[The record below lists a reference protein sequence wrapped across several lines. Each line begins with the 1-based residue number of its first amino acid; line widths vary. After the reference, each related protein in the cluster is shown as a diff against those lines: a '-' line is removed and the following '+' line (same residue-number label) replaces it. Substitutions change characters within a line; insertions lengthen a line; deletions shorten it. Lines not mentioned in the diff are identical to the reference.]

1 MHTAITASIF
11 LGQLTIWHAFAGLF
25 MLGMNVFT
33 GTIFHTL
40 KRTLRSI
47 VDDKSDGFAGGMLMP
62 RFCNEGTMEDN
73 YVDDLE
79 MGGPGLASEKPEGAA
94 LSVGTV
100 REGVLTRYNART
112 FGQKLIVTREAME
125 DTKYDQA
132 LKLARRLKRS
142 LLKTVEIDAT
152 NLLVR
157 AFNTAYVGGDGLPLG
172 SASHTLPNGGTFSNI
187 MAVPMSPSRAAMI
200 VATSQMRKFPGHD
213 GITEGVMPK
222 KIVCPVDQWAV
233 WEGLVKST
241 KAPEAGM
248 FNEINVVNQTLD
260 ITDIVANQYWSNT
273 TTNWGIIT
281 DADNGLNFLWRR
293 KPSSDD
299 WVEQNQQT
307 YMYSIS
313 ARWARGW
320 SDPRGFYGVNA

>member
-1 MHTAITASIF
+1 
-11 LGQLTIWHAFAGLF
+11 
-25 MLGMNVFT
+25 MNVFT

-47 VDDKSDGFAGGMLMP
+47 VDDKSDGYESGLYLK
-62 RFCNEGTMEDN
+62 RFTEEGTMEDN

-79 MGGPGLASEKPEGAA
+79 MGGPGLASEKTEGMAI
-94 LSVGTV
+94 SVGTV
-100 REGVLTRYNART
+100 REGVLTRYNSRT
-112 FGQKLIVTREAME
+112 FAQKLIVTREAME

-142 LLKTVEIDAT
+142 MHKTCDIDAT
-152 NLLVR
+152 NILVR
-157 AFNTAYVGGDGLPLG
+157 AFNSSYVGGDGVSLG
-172 SASHTLPNGGTFSNI
+172 SSSHTLPNGGTFSNI
-187 MAVPMSPSRAAMI
+187 MATPMSPSRAAMI
-200 VATSQMRKFPGHD
+200 VATSQLKKFPGHD

-222 KIVCPVDQWAV
+222 EIVCPVDQWAV
-233 WEGLVKST
+233 WEVLTKST
-241 KAPEAGM
+241 KAPEAGE
-248 FNEINVVNQTLD
+248 FNAINVVNQTLSID
-260 ITDIVANQYWSNT
+260 DVVANPYWSNT

-281 DADNGLNFLWRR
+281 DAENGLNFLWRR

-299 WVEQNQQT
+299 WVENNQQT
-307 YMYSIS
+307 YIYAIS